1 MKIKQFD
8 QMYTENTTPTPDEA
22 GERVRKFLQQHKEK
36 NKGKPGY
43 TPRPTDPA
51 ADEYHRQ
58 QDRSEQQ
65 QRDDKATAFEE
76 SLLTEISNELLGKY
90 KTAAGK
96 QASAADK
103 KGDTKTA
110 DKRFSGIIKATNK
123 QFDNDKKK
131 VAEGRVDS
139 PVSAAITRRIIDQH
153 SGLLKYGPDV
163 VMAAIDW
170 VANDVGQ
177 VDEIGSSDISAWV
190 QLVYRY
196 VRTHAGEGIA
206 ESSAQWINRSAPAQ
220 DVSYEKTL
228 GPTTDTWKGQKVTV
242 TEISKGAEEKWVAGA
257 NKWRDE
263 QTANGGGADPKI
275 VDKADRRAERTMK
288 IKNKHA
294 PKKQINELSVDA
306 LKKYSDNVEKM
317 DPATTPKFKMVKHEE
332 GHAKANHKIAQKT
345 GDRSSKMYESM
356 LADIMEAFDANA
368 FSDILNKQT
377 AEVQA
382 AKPKAKVVD
391 IDFHGWTIKYRKGTP
406 SEWMILD
413 KKGNVKHQG
422 SSPTDREAVEDAQ
435 NWIKAGGGTNNQASK
450 NVTIDFNVDFA
461 KEFAPEGET
470 FYANIDRD
478 EGAPMLIFSTMPDK
492 SLKRSHIRTQANK
505 VTSGTTRL
513 PMISMSPAESNKMGL
528 QPNGRY
534 TLGDKIAIDDNTA
547 MFPLIFQGTVQGKG
561 DMMKLGRPGLTVAHT
576 RD

>member
-1 MKIKQFD
+1 MKITQVDK
-8 QMYTENTTPTPDEA
+8 MYTENTTPTPDEA
-22 GERVRKFLQQHKEK
+22 GERVRQFLQQHKAA
-36 NKGKPGY
+36 NKGKPGFGGKGVS
-43 TPRPTDPA
+43 PEDHERNLAQRD
-51 ADEYHRQ
+51 H
-58 QDRSEQQ
+58 DRAEQQ
-65 QRDDKATAFEE
+65 QRDDRATAFEE
-76 SLLTEISNELLGKY
+76 SLLNEISNEVLGKY
-90 KTAAGK
+90 KAAAGK
-96 QASAADK
+96 QASDADK
-103 KGDTKTA
+103 KGDTATA
-110 DKRFSGIIKATNK
+110 NKRFKGIVKATNK
-123 QFDNDKKK
+123 EFDNDKKK

-139 PVSAAITRRIIDQH
+139 PVSTAIRNRIINQH
-153 SGLLKYGPDV
+153 PGLLKYGPDA

-177 VDEIGSSDISAWV
+177 VEEIGSSDVSAWV
-190 QLVYRY
+190 QLVARY
-196 VRTHAGEGIA
+196 LYSSTGIA
-206 ESSAQWINRSAPAQ
+206 EGSAQWINRSAPAQ

-228 GPTTDTWKGQKVTV
+228 GPTTDTWKGDKVTV
-242 TEISKGAEEKWVAGA
+242 TEISKGAEQKWAAGA
-257 NKWRDE
+257 NKWRNE
-263 QTANGGGADPKI
+263 QTAKGGGSDPKI

-294 PKKQINELSVDA
+294 TKQINELGVDT
-306 LKKYSDNVEKM
+306 LKNYSSNVEKM
-317 DPATTPKFKMVKHEE
+317 DPATTPKFKMVKHAE
-332 GHAKANHKIAQKT
+332 GHARANHKIAQKT

-356 LADIMEAFDANA
+356 LADIMEAFDSNA
-368 FSDILNKQT
+368 YADILNKQD

-391 IDFHGWTIKYRKGTP
+391 IEFHGWTIKYRNSTP

-413 KKGNVKHQG
+413 KKGEVKKKG
-422 SSPTDREAVEDAQ
+422 ESPTPKDAVADAEGF
-435 NWIKAGGGTNNQASK
+435 IKGGGGTNNQASK

-461 KEFAPEGET
+461 KEFAPDGET
-470 FYANIDRD
+470 FYANIDKD

-534 TLGDKIAIDDNTA
+534 TLGDKITVDDNTA
-547 MFPLIFQGTVQGKG
+547 MFPLIYQGTVQGKG